1 MSAPIAV
8 GLDGSPESM
17 AGARWA
23 ARQALREN
31 LPVRLVHVWNWH
43 PYPGES
49 SEGLAAQRHWAQR
62 IPREAAAEL
71 AQRYPALE
79 IVVDQLGGQPA
90 AVLPVVAEEAE
101 LLVLGS
107 LQVKGISG
115 FLVGSTSLATVAC
128 SERPVVLVRAGES
141 EEDEHQLD
149 AARIASATTPY
160 RDVVLGLDLARPC
173 DELLEFA
180 FEAARQRSARLRV
193 IHCWKMPSAYKYR
206 DATIGS
212 GPESALATQQAHA
225 LTEMLRPWK
234 DKYPVVGVTEES
246 VPGGPAEHLLEASVD
261 TSLLIVGRRTSHSRI
276 GRHLGPITLAVLHHC
291 AAPVAVVPHA

>member
-23 ARQALREN
+23 ARDALRRN

-43 PYPGES
+43 PHPGETS
-49 SEGLAAQRHWAQR
+49 DGLEAQRHWAQR

-71 AQRYPALE
+71 TREYPALE
-79 IVVDQLGGQPA
+79 IVIDQVGGQPA

-107 LQVKGISG
+107 LQAKGISG
-115 FLVGSTSLATVAC
+115 FLVGSASLATVAC
-128 SERPVVLVRAGES
+128 AERPVVLIRSGETAQ
-141 EEDEHQLD
+141 DEHQPDEAGL
-149 AARIASATTPY
+149 ASTVTPY

-180 FEAARQRSARLRV
+180 FDAALQRSARLRV
-193 IHCWKMPSAYKYR
+193 IHCWKLPSAYKHR
-206 DATIGS
+206 DATVGS
-212 GPESALATQQAHA
+212 TPESALVTQQAHA
-225 LTEMLRPWK
+225 LTEMLRPWR
-234 DKYPVVGVTEES
+234 DKYPAVELIEES
-246 VPGGPAEHLLEASVD
+246 VPGKPAEHLLTASAD
-261 TSLLIVGRRTSHSRI
+261 TSLLVVGRRTSHSPI
-276 GRHLGPITLAVLHHC
+276 GRHIGPITLAVLHHC
-291 AAPVAVVPHA
+291 SAPVAVVPHA